1 MKLGA
6 LKSGLSIVLYPFWC
20 NAKEAWTFRK
30 DIDAMF
36 LNSSAFYVVFTLF
49 PKRKGALSW
58 PKVMLES
65 SYLRLQILRYHC
77 TYFAHVM
84 RCGSV
89 GGRQDNTQKSPKNA
103 MEDRQIIQ
111 DKLTV
116 VPIWSVI
123 SKASQGPFLKC
134 KRFLTSF
141 PNRVQ
146 GLALRES
153 PI

>member
-1 MKLGA
+1 
-6 LKSGLSIVLYPFWC
+6 
-20 NAKEAWTFRK
+20 
-30 DIDAMF
+30 MF

-49 PKRKGALSW
+49 PKQRGALSW
-58 PKVMLES
+58 SKVMRES
-65 SYLRLQILRYHC
+65 SYLCLQILRYNC
-77 TYFAHVM
+77 PYFAHIM

-89 GGRQDNTQKSPKNA
+89 CMRQDNAQKSPKNA
-103 MEDRQIIQ
+103 IEDRQIIQ
-111 DKLTV
+111 VKHTV

-134 KRFLTSF
+134 KRVHTSF

-153 PI
+153 PIYSGRHKISAESESLWKSINYLSVLAPGFWAPR